1 MIHGPNLEVLVA
13 TSNAGK
19 IHEIEESLRDVP
31 VKLRYLWEF
40 QEISAV
46 DEGGET
52 YEENAILKAVSYSKQ
67 TGLCA
72 LADDSGLEVDALGGL
87 PGVLS
92 ARYGGSHTSDRERT
106 EKLLTALA
114 QHPGEERTA
123 RFVCS
128 MAFAGW
134 PLGESKASRDNPRVL
149 HVCEGKCEGL
159 IGQEPRGTNGF
170 GYDPVFYPIGY
181 DRTFAELPSA
191 VKNAISHR
199 AHALAAMVRFLNHWI
214 GLLELDR

>member
-1 MIHGPNLEVLVA
+1 MIQGPNLEVLVA
-13 TSNAGK
+13 SSNAGK
-19 IHEIEESLRDVP
+19 IREIQESLRVLP
-31 VKLRYLWEF
+31 VRLRYLWEF
-40 QEISAV
+40 HEISAV
-46 DEGGET
+46 EEVGET

-92 ARYGGSHTSDRERT
+92 ARYGGSQASDRERT

-114 QHPGEERTA
+114 QHPRQERTA
-123 RFVCS
+123 RFACS
-128 MAFAGW
+128 MALAGW
-134 PLGESKASRDNPRVL
+134 PLGESKARGDNPRVL
-149 HVCEGKCEGL
+149 HVCEGKCEGR
-159 IGQEPRGTNGF
+159 IGEEPRGTTGF

-191 VKNAISHR
+191 VKNVISHR
-199 AHALAAMVRFLNHWI
+199 AHALAAMGRFLNHWI
-214 GLLELDR
+214 A